1 VDGNLDTL
9 FDLAVG
15 AVADPDPEARPV
27 EGDVDIDGPTP

>member
-15 AVADPDPEARPV
+15 AVADPDPEPDRSK
-27 EGDVDIDGPTP
+27 EMSTSMGPTP